1 MEVQNLNVS
10 GTGGN
15 SKKTEDSGTC
25 QCMRFPHR
33 RCFVLLLAVGILVIF
48 YVTTLFTLHISQ
60 TPLWLLGGQD
70 LTPLSYTNGN
80 EGEFFSPYNVAYPH
94 KYQFVLD
101 EPHECQERSP
111 FLLLMVPVAPGNL
124 VAREDIRKTWGKES
138 LVLGRAVRL
147 FFLLGL
153 PSGAESERM
162 QEEVLLENQ
171 LYHDMLQS
179 DFQDSYFNLT
189 IKTMVM
195 LEWLASRCP
204 GASFAMKIDSDMF
217 LNVHNLVNMLID
229 PTTPKHNYITG
240 KFSQN
245 TQVVRDRT
253 SKWYIPNKVYPS
265 TKFPP
270 YLLGNG
276 YVFSIDLPEK
286 IVEASKQVRAIFLE
300 DAYLGM
306 CLSHLGIAASYPPNS
321 SLFKL
326 SMPYTHNRCYYST
339 VITTEMDRV
348 SDLLRVWEDL
358 QRPGTPC

>member
-1 MEVQNLNVS
+1 
-10 GTGGN
+10 
-15 SKKTEDSGTC
+15 
-25 QCMRFPHR
+25 MRFLHR

-70 LTPLSYTNGN
+70 LTPLSYINGN
-80 EGEFFSPYNVAYPH
+80 EGEFFPPYNVAYPQ
-94 KYQFVLD
+94 KYKFVLD
-101 EPHECQERSP
+101 EPHES
-111 FLLLMVPVAPGNL
+111 
-124 VAREDIRKTWGKES
+124 REDIRKTWGKES

-153 PSGAESERM
+153 PSGVEAERM

-171 LYHDMLQS
+171 QYHDILQS

-253 SKWYIPNKVYPS
+253 SKWYIPNKVYPG

-306 CLSHLGIAASYPPNS
+306 CLSHLGIHYYTSRAMYCVVLLLGLASIIS
-321 SLFKL
+321 HDCLKFKCQRGIL
-326 SMPYTHNRCYYST
+326 CVSMK
-339 VITTEMDRV
+339 
-348 SDLLRVWEDL
+348 
-358 QRPGTPC
+358 